1 MPYLT
6 SGRVDWLNGK
16 YLAANWN
23 ISEIEK
29 DWKEKTQAGGLG
41 CVLINKLAVPK

>member
-16 YLAANWN
+16 YLAATWD
-23 ISEIEK
+23 IAEVEK
-29 DWKEKTQAGGLG
+29 DWKEKIQVGD
-41 CVLINKLAVPK
+41 VLINKLAIPR